1 MPSILFFGSFLDYSA
16 LVLKELH
23 AHPDLQIL
31 GVVTTPPKP
40 SGRDQALTP
49 TPVQTT
55 AETLTLPIF
64 TPTKLDNIAIQ
75 TISQALS
82 SKPDFLVVAGYG
94 KLLPPPWLSLPKLA
108 PINIHFSLLPKYRG
122 AMPAE
127 WALMMGETQTGVSL
141 IQMSPTFDSGNLIAT
156 QSLPIKPS
164 DTRTSLYAQLYPL
177 GAELFLNSL
186 PHFLGFYHNLKPKTP
201 AHISFQLFLPPQP
214 QPQNPPE
221 PYARLLKR
229 EDSFVPWQLILS
241 ATKGT
246 TQVPPDVPPLLQTL
260 HKLQPQTTLPVLLER
275 LPRALS
281 GWPGV
286 WTQVPTPKG
295 TKRLKILSTILK
307 NSKLSL
313 VTVQL
318 EGLSPTPFSEIKN
331 QLLV

>member
-1 MPSILFFGSFLDYSA
+1 MTSILFFGSFLDYSA
-16 LVLKELH
+16 LVLKKLH
-23 AHPDLQIL
+23 THPDLQIV
-31 GVVTTPPKP
+31 GVITTPPKP
-40 SGRDQALTP
+40 SGRNQTLTL

-55 AETLTLPIF
+55 GKTLNLPVF
-64 TPTKLDNIAIQ
+64 TPEKLDDVALEA
-75 TISQALS
+75 ISQTFS

-94 KLLPPPWLSLPKLA
+94 KLLPSSWLSLPKLT

-141 IQMSPTFDSGNLIAT
+141 IQMSPTFDSGHLIAT

-164 DTRTSLYAQLYPL
+164 DTRLSLYAQLYPL
-177 GAELFLNSL
+177 GAELFLSAL
-186 PHFLGFYHNLKPKTP
+186 PHFLAHYQNLKSKPP
-201 AHISFQLFLPPQP
+201 ASLPFQLFLPPQP

-229 EDSFVPWQLILS
+229 EDSFIPWQLIFS
-241 ATKGT
+241 ATKDT
-246 TQVPPDVPPLLQTL
+246 TPVPPNAPPLLQTL
-260 HKLQPQTTLPVLLER
+260 HSLQPQTPLPALLER
-275 LPRALS
+275 LFRALS

-295 TKRLKILSTILK
+295 SKRLKILSV
-307 NSKLSL
+307 KLDQGKL
-313 VTVQL
+313 VLNKVQL

-331 QLLV
+331 QLL